1 MKMEFKSGNVEA
13 TRALSTGYISTGMK
27 PTMTAAL
34 DLQAG
39 EKGRSPIFEHA
50 TQAVNPQ
57 RARRVSVTV
66 TLLMTLTLGIAL
78 AAPVS
83 TVVAQTRYSVEGA
96 NHFVRAKDWNGLS
109 QYATAW
115 TKAEPNNPLAWYYL
129 GNNYAT
135 GLQQPEA
142 SIPAFQQVVRLDP
155 NRHGA
160 WQTLG
165 VQYMKVKRFED
176 AVNAFKRATEID
188 PRKPNYWN
196 NLASAYRETR
206 QFDLAVAAL
215 DSNMKLAAPHGN
227 WADWHNLG
235 TAYRN
240 LGLMWGNERDRQ
252 NKAIITFRQSLK
264 LNPKNHDGWNSLGA
278 TYQTLGNYDEAFR
291 CYKQAE
297 SLGNTYARNNYD
309 TLKAAIAAAARAAAN
324 MGSDGSSSGGSGS
337 GCSSYSGPVAAA
349 CNQGDRGAMDRYQS
363 HQQNQ
368 EDKRK
373 YGVQ

>member
-1 MKMEFKSGNVEA
+1 MKMEFKSANVEA
-13 TRALSTGYISTGMK
+13 TRALSTGYISTQMK

-39 EKGRSPIFEHA
+39 EKGRSPPLDQL
-50 TQAVNPQ
+50 TRPVKP
-57 RARRVSVTV
+57 RRVRIVPAAV
-66 TLLMTLTLGIAL
+66 TLLLSLTISLAVPILAAL
-78 AAPVS
+78 A
-83 TVVAQTRYSVEGA
+83 QTAYSVEGA
-96 NHFVRAKDWNGLS
+96 NRFVRGKDWNGLS

-115 TKAEPNNPLAWYYL
+115 TKAEPNNPVAWYYL

-206 QFDLAVAAL
+206 QFNLAVASL
-215 DSNMKLAAPHGN
+215 DSNMTLAAPHGN

-252 NKAIITFRQSLK
+252 NKAVMAFRQSLK

-297 SLGNTYARNNYD
+297 SLGNKYARNNYD
-309 TLKAAIAAAARAAAN
+309 SLKAAIAAAARAAAN
-324 MGSDGSSSGGSGS
+324 MGSEGSGGSGS
-337 GCSSYSGPVAAA
+337 ECSSYSGPVAAA
-349 CNQGDRGAMDRYQS
+349 CNQGDRGAMDRYRD
-363 HQQNQ
+363 HQETQ

>member
-1 MKMEFKSGNVEA
+1 MKTKFQTEFIATNSAVSTVFMFTRPASPMTTVLDLDAQEKRRQVTAKHPKRGVELQ
-13 TRALSTGYISTGMK
+13 RVRILS
-27 PTMTAAL
+27 AAL
-34 DLQAG
+34 
-39 EKGRSPIFEHA
+39 
-50 TQAVNPQ
+50 VM
-57 RARRVSVTV
+57 V
-66 TLLMTLTLGIAL
+66 LTLGFELGVLVPSAL
-78 AAPVS
+78 A
-83 TVVAQTRYSVEGA
+83 QTGYTVEGA
-96 NHFVRAKDWNGLS
+96 NRYVRAKDWNGLD
-109 QYATAW
+109 QYASAW
-115 TKAEPNNPLAWYYL
+115 TKAEPNNSNAWYYL

-142 SIPAFQQVVRLDP
+142 AIPAFQQVVRLDP

-165 VQYMKVKRFED
+165 VQFMKVKRYED
-176 AVNAFKRATEID
+176 AVRAFKRATELE

-206 QFDLAVAAL
+206 QFDLAVATL
-215 DSNMKLAAPHGN
+215 DSNMKLAAPHGD

-252 NKAIITFRQSLK
+252 NKAVIAFRQSLK
-264 LNPKNHDGWNSLGA
+264 LNPKNGEGWNSLGA
-278 TYQTLGNYDEAFR
+278 TYQTLSNYDEAFR

-297 SLGNTYARNNYD
+297 ALGNSYARQNYD
-309 TLKAAIAAAARAAAN
+309 NLKAAIAAAAAAAAN
-324 MGSDGSSSGGSGS
+324 MGSGSSSSGGGNP
-337 GCSSYSGPVAAA
+337 CSSYSGPVAAA
-349 CNQGDRGAMDRYQS
+349 CNQGDQGAMGRYQNN
-363 HQQNQ
+363 QPNQ

>member
-1 MKMEFKSGNVEA
+1 MQMGFERGNMGFS
-13 TRALSTGYISTGMK
+13 RR
-27 PTMTAAL
+27 PMTVRS

-39 EKGRSPIFEHA
+39 EKGCFPTFEPL
-50 TQAVNPQ
+50 TQAANPQ
-57 RARRVSVTV
+57 RVRLVSAAA
-66 TLLMTLTLGIAL
+66 TLLLALGIAL

-83 TVVAQTRYSVEGA
+83 RALAQTRYSVERA
-96 NHFVRAKDWNGLS
+96 NGFVRAKDWNGLG

-115 TKAEPNNPLAWYYL
+115 TKAEPNNPVAWYYL

-142 SIPAFQQVVRLDP
+142 AIPAFQQVVRLDP

-176 AVNAFKRATEID
+176 AVNAFKRATDID

-196 NLASAYRETR
+196 NLAAAYRETR

-215 DSNMKLAAPHGN
+215 DSNMKLAAPQGT
-227 WADWHNLG
+227 WEDWHNLG

-252 NKAIITFRQSLK
+252 NKAVIAFRQSLQ
-264 LNPKNHDGWNSLGA
+264 LNPRNGEGWNSLGA
-278 TYQTLGNYDEAFR
+278 TYQTLSNYDEALR

-297 SLGNTYARNNYD
+297 ALGNSYARQNYD
-309 TLKAAIAAAARAAAN
+309 TLKATLAAAAAAN
-324 MGSDGSSSGGSGS
+324 RESSSSSGDGGNSGS
-337 GCSSYSGPVAAA
+337 KCGSYSGPMAGA
-349 CNQGDRGAMDRYQS
+349 CNAGDQGAMDRYQN
-363 HQQNQ
+363 HQPTQ

-373 YGVQ
+373 YGVP